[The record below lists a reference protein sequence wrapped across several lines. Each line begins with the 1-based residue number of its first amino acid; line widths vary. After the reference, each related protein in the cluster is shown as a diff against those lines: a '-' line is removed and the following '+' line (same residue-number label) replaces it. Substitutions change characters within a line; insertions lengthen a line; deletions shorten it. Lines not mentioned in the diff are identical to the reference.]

1 MTSVDAL
8 GTPGQECAGVM
19 SRVGR
24 CLRELFPR
32 SGSLGWIGVGIP
44 EELGG
49 SGAGAVERYI
59 LLDELPRAS
68 AGVLAILAER
78 HNEAP
83 VFGMRELIGLPGPTQ
98 QCSGRAFAA

>member
-8 GTPGQECAGVM
+8 GTPGQECASVM
-19 SRVGR
+19 SRVDQ
-24 CLRELFPR
+24 CLRELLPR
-32 SGSLGWIGVGIP
+32 SGSLGWIGVGIL
-44 EELGG
+44 EGLGG

-59 LLDELPRAS
+59 LLNELPRAS

-83 VFGMRELIGLPGPTQ
+83 VFGMWEMIGLPGPAQ
-98 QCSGRAFAA
+98 QCAGRAFAA